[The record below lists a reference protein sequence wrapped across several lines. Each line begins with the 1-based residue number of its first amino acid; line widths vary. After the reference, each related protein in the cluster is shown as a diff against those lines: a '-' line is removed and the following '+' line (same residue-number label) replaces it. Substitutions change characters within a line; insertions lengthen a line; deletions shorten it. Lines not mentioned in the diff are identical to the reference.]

1 MKLSTYIEQHM
12 PMTYAA
18 TRDFKEATADIP
30 YPINIGYSMGKLI
43 AIYAG
48 HLSLVRNIEDTK
60 YSISMIV
67 PDGFDDHTNTIRYE
81 SDDLTETLNEFV
93 RLLKERGL

>member
-12 PMTYAA
+12 PMTYAS
-18 TRDFKEATADIP
+18 TRDFKEATVDIP
-30 YPINIGYSMGKLI
+30 YPITIGHSMGNLI
-43 AIYAG
+43 ALDAG
-48 HLSLVRNIEDTK
+48 HLSLARKRDGAK

-67 PDGFDDHTNTIRYE
+67 PDGFGDHTNTIRYE